1 MRILLIG
8 TVSFSELALNQL
20 INMGTNIV
28 GVCTSKEKGINAD
41 HVNLRTLANKHDIPC
56 LEISDTNDPNSLSW
70 IKKLKPSVIF
80 CFGWSKIIGKDL
92 LKVPKIGVIGFH
104 PAALPFNR
112 GRHPIIWALVLGLTE
127 TASTFFFMDKD
138 FDSGDILSESII
150 KIHQSDDANILYNK
164 ICEVALKQIEEF
176 VPKLTI
182 GNYLKTKQINGL

>member
-8 TVSFSELALNQL
+8 TVRFSELALNQL

-28 GVCTSKEKGINAD
+28 GVCTSKEIGINSD
-41 HVNLRTLANKHDIPC
+41 HVNLRTLANKYNIPC
-56 LEISDTNDPNSLSW
+56 LETSDTNDPNSLSW
-70 IKKLKPSVIF
+70 IKARQPSVIF

-92 LKVPKIGVIGFH
+92 LKIPKIGVIGFH

-112 GRHPIIWALVLGLTE
+112 VRHPIIWALVLGLTE

-164 ICEVALKQIEEF
+164 ICERNQLI
-176 VPKLTI
+176 
-182 GNYLKTKQINGL
+182 